1 MTLFWFFDSSANAG
15 RKFTSLGLFINDFD
29 VVLQIGE
36 VAELNFNGDIP
47 VNEAI
52 NYLRGIVERLSVKS
66 VF

>member
-1 MTLFWFFDSSANAG
+1 MTYFWFFDSSANAG

-52 NYLRGIVERLSVKS
+52 NYLRG
-66 VF
+66 